1 MAERHNPFAK
11 LSKQERETIEDAYRV
26 GLTPEQIGV
35 KLGLDFD
42 DVRYYCEDFIVPP
55 RSRFERLEGIIDDL
69 EDTCI
74 NTKHQI
80 DTGQSDSAMMLQS
93 YQRLIAEYRIA
104 VAELDGL
111 KQPEDVVGEIVAKV
125 LNPFLIDLTR
135 VCTEETSKLKE
146 EMLKLDVPPRD
157 AKGVA
162 TDVFRR
168 LTNSIKH
175 TLDAAV
181 KNLNLYHGVDDKL
194 KDDKFFKENMLQ

>member
-1 MAERHNPFAK
+1 MIERHNPFTK

-42 DVRYYCEDFIVPP
+42 DVRHYCEECMVPP
-55 RSRFERLEGIIDDL
+55 RSRFERLEGIVDDL
-69 EDTCI
+69 EEICI

-104 VAELDGL
+104 VGELDGL
-111 KQPEDVVGEIVAKV
+111 KQPEDVVGEIVQKV
-125 LNPFLIDLTR
+125 LNPFLIDLAK

-175 TLDAAV
+175 TLDSAV
-181 KNLNLYHGVDDKL
+181 KNLNLYHGVDDKS